1 MNLFKRLYN
10 QAKEELKT
18 IVLPEGNSS
27 RILKAAQQ
35 VTREGIARIILL
47 GKEKDIRLKACTEKT
62 SLENIEIVDC
72 QTLEDSKDYLKY
84 YLDFC
89 RLKGITLEETRNIFK
104 NNLSYLAAAMVRNK
118 DADGFVAG
126 AECAS
131 RDVIKAVIRC
141 FEKEEGISTISSCF
155 IITVPESSYGKDGI
169 FIFADCA
176 VVPDP
181 TEKQLADIAI
191 SSARLGKQLMG
202 FEPRVAMLSFSTKG
216 SASNPRIDKVREA
229 IRLVKEREPRLII
242 DGEVQVDSAIVPDVA
257 QRKNPHSV
265 IKGDANILIFPN
277 LEAGNIGYKLI
288 QRLARARAI
297 GPIIQGT
304 IQPASDLS
312 RGCSVEDIIDTVVVT
327 AVRAQRNYKVYSAA
341 EKKLCLQR

>member
-1 MNLFKRLYN
+1 MSLFKRLYGR
-10 QAKEELKT
+10 AKEELKT

-27 RILKAAQQ
+27 RILKAAQL
-35 VTREGIARIILL
+35 VTQEGIAKIILL
-47 GKEKDIRLKACTEKT
+47 GKEKDIRLKACTEKM
-62 SLENIEIVDC
+62 SLKNIEIVDC
-72 QTLEDSKDYLKY
+72 QTLENSKDYLKY

-89 RLKGITLEETRNIFK
+89 RSKGITLEEIRKIFK
-104 NNLSYLAAAMVRNK
+104 NNLSYLAAAMVMNK

-131 RDVIKAVIRC
+131 KDVIKAIIRC
-141 FEKEEGISTISSCF
+141 FEKEEGINTISSCF
-155 IITVPESSYGKDGI
+155 IIAVPEYLCGEDGV

-216 SASNPRIDKVREA
+216 SASNPRIGKVREA
-229 IRLVKEREPRLII
+229 IRLVKEREPWLIV
-242 DGEVQVDSAIVPDVA
+242 DGEVQVDSAIVPEVA

-288 QRLARARAI
+288 QRLAKARAI

-312 RGCSVEDIIDTVVVT
+312 RGCSVEDIIDTIAVT
-327 AVRAQRNYKVYSAA
+327 AVRAQKAYKFCSDR
-341 EKKLCLQR
+341 ERGICLQR

>member
-1 MNLFKRLYN
+1 MSLFKGLYN
-10 QAKEELKT
+10 QAKEEFKT

-27 RILKAAQQ
+27 RILKAAQL
-35 VTREGIARIILL
+35 VTQEGIAKIILL
-47 GKEKDIRLKACTEKT
+47 GKEKDIRLKACIEET
-62 SLENIEIVDC
+62 SLENIEIVDYR
-72 QTLEDSKDYLKY
+72 TLENSKDYLKY

-89 RLKGITLEETRNIFK
+89 RSKGITLEETRNIFK
-104 NNLSYLAAAMVRNK
+104 NNLPYLAAAMVRNK

-141 FEKEEGISTISSCF
+141 FEKEEDIDTISSCF
-155 IITVPESSYGKDGI
+155 IIIVPECSFGKEST

-181 TEKQLADIAI
+181 TEKRLADIAI

-229 IRLVKEREPRLII
+229 VRLVKEREPQLIV
-242 DGEVQVDSAIVPDVA
+242 DGEVQVDSAIVPEVA

-312 RGCSVEDIIDTVVVT
+312 RGCSVEDIIDTIVVT
-327 AVRAQRNYKVYSAA
+327 AVRAQKVCSVYSAA
-341 EKKLCLQR
+341 EKKPCLKR